1 MRLPLRSGVA
11 AGLAVATLTACSG
24 AGPQATPQGPVR
36 AVAPVGQILE
46 GVRVSRVVDGDTVRV
61 RLGEEDVPVRLI
73 GLDTPET
80 VKPDA
85 PVECFGPEASDYARA
100 MLDGQQVVLEFDDTQ
115 GRRDRYDRVLAYVWR
130 VLPDGSLRLF
140 NEEVVASGHGVER
153 QYGVRPYA
161 WRDALVGAQEAARQS
176 GLGLWD
182 ACGIDGGEP

>member
-1 MRLPLRSGVA
+1 MRFPTRSGIA

-24 AGPQATPQGPVR
+24 ASPEATPQGPVR
-36 AVAPVGQILE
+36 AVAPMGETLD

-61 RLGEEDVPVRLI
+61 RIGEEDVPVRLI

-85 PVECFGPEASDYARA
+85 PVECFGPEASEYATA
-100 MLDGQQVVLEFDDTQ
+100 MLDGQTVVLEFDDTQ

-130 VLPDGSLRLF
+130 VLPDGSMRLF
-140 NEEVVASGHGVER
+140 NEEVVASGHAIER
-153 QYGVRPYA
+153 QYGAQPYA
-161 WRDALVGAQEAARQS
+161 WRDALVSAQDAARQA